1 MGKDDNQVWAV
12 LAVLGL
18 ILLMN
23 NPATAP
29 GTVSGATTTTTP
41 TTSHATTTYHFT
53 PFQTTPT
60 TTLAEYSVTL
70 TIFPSTASVGQGVTG
85 TIHTNIPGPCT
96 IQFNPNGLGWM
107 LYQEVTPIN
116 GAYAQTVAIGTPGS
130 AEFYVQCC
138 DEYMICEQSN
148 HATLT
153 ITP

>member
-1 MGKDDNQVWAV
+1 MPKNNDAWV
-12 LAVLGL
+12 LIAIVVGALLLGQQ
-18 ILLMN
+18 
-23 NPATAP
+23 AQP
-29 GTVSGATTTTTP
+29 GVIATTTTT
-41 TTSHATTTYHFT
+41 THSATTTTLPHVNPC
-53 PFQTTPT
+53 PFYTTPT

-85 TIHTNIPGPCT
+85 TIHSNVPGPCT

-116 GAYAQTVAIGTPGS
+116 GVYQQTVAIGTPGS

-153 ITP
+153 ITS